1 MADISFEALTRWY
14 GDSPQHRVLDG
25 ISGHIRA
32 GEFVVVVGRS
42 GSGKSTLLNLLGGLD
57 LPSRGTVRIDGAD
70 LATLSDRA
78 LTGLRRARMGFVFQA
93 YNLIPTLSV
102 GDNLRLPLSLNGIA
116 ERDQVSE
123 WLARVGLEGR
133 EAAWPDELSGGEQQR
148 VAIARALIHEPEFIL
163 ADEPTGNLDLDNAE
177 RVIALLDGL
186 CRESGRTLIMVT
198 HAREVVGLA
207 DQLLTIREG
216 RLVEADE
223 DVAPGAAASADAP
236 EPDAPEPSGD
246 NTSADS
252 ADAQTDSTPT
262 RPGGGVTHPAMMR
275 KGSSS

>member
-1 MADISFEALTRWY
+1 MADIAFDSLTRWY
-14 GDSPQHRVLDG
+14 GRAPQRRVLEDV
-25 ISGHIRA
+25 SGHIRA

-57 LPSRGTVRIDGAD
+57 LPSRGTVRIDGVD
-70 LATLSDRA
+70 LATLSDRD
-78 LTGLRRARMGFVFQA
+78 LTRLRRARMGFIFQS

-102 GDNLRLPLSLNGIA
+102 ADNLRLPLSLNAIPEQGQIA
-116 ERDQVSE
+116 A

-133 EAAWPDELSGGEQQR
+133 GAAWPDELSGGEQQR
-148 VAIARALIHEPEFIL
+148 VAIARALIHEPECIF

-216 RLVEADE
+216 RLIEAGDE
-223 DVAPGAAASADAP
+223 SAA
-236 EPDAPEPSGD
+236 
-246 NTSADS
+246 
-252 ADAQTDSTPT
+252 
-262 RPGGGVTHPAMMR
+262 
-275 KGSSS
+275 